1 MFRPARKAN
10 RARKQGGM
18 ARGTGDLGGW
28 AGSAENGAWGSDNGD
43 YRGGNEGNELAESSK
58 GGEGRGGEV
67 MGGSGGSGERG
78 ATGEWRAE
86 SHRVSYGHIVDERGA
101 TIDEVLVLP
110 MLAPRSYTSE
120 DVVEVHCHGG
130 RVCAHSCLA
139 TAVHLGARL
148 AGAGDDVACGDVAAC
163 QCAVCHLTWRRL
175 WQPSFIRFPSTPL
188 PLPSNPPDSCAPGE
202 FTLRAFLNGRV
213 DLAQAEAVAA
223 LIPTPFHAPHSH
235 PSSPHA
241 RQASEFTLRAFLNG
255 RVDLAQ
261 AEAVAALI
269 RADTAAAARSALA
282 AVEVRQWGRGE
293 GGERGE
299 EGLACVRVC
308 ARVWVDLAQAEAVAA
323 LIRADSTAAARSAL
337 AAVEVSP
344 KEERGWGGRR
354 EEVCGEAGMV
364 QVGGLS
370 RHIRGVRAA
379 CMGVLVDIEAQMSP
393 TIHHPTMQGGLS
405 RHIRGVRAACMGVL
419 VDIEA
424 RIDFEE
430 DLPPLDAKDV
440 SRRIDAIWQQINEAL
455 ATANRGRLLE
465 YGIQVG
471 LVAFSIFHSLG
482 PSILY
487 GIPRQVAIVGRP
499 NVGKSS
505 LLNAWTQSERAIV
518 TDTPGTTRDVV
529 EAQLHLPLSAGGFP
543 VRLADTAG
551 IRHTT
556 DAVEAI
562 GVQRSEAAAA
572 AADVV
577 LVVVSAAEGWTADDS
592 AIFHRIS
599 SSMAVQAETHAHA
612 EGHAHA
618 HADTHVH
625 ADTQGAVE
633 GRQPVEAGHG
643 TSQPLGGTASPAEA
657 TAATA
662 AEMAIGPAA
671 GAQEAEH
678 ARAEGHAVVIL
689 VENKSDHA
697 HPLGVH
703 IPEQVQRAV
712 WRRVATSATLRTG
725 LDELEAAVAA
735 AVGGGLVQEEGQQ
748 WAVNQR
754 QQQQMVR
761 AAEAVGRVRE
771 SIGAGLPLDFWSI
784 DLRSC
789 ILALGQVSGE
799 EDVTEEVLSNIF
811 SKFCIGK

>member
-1 MFRPARKAN
+1 MALRTLCLAPISPAIAPLARSTLPLIDRIPSVPHFSPGGLRVACHSVDETSQSDDCGEGRARAAAHLDGSQTFSARSTPAISPREGTRGLMGDYLSASRSAESAREGSVPANGDATGGDTIAAVVTAVSSTSGGVAIVRLSGPAAVSIVRRMFRPARKAN

-18 ARGTGDLGGW
+18 ARGSGDLDGW
-28 AGSAENGAWGSDNGD
+28 AGSAGNGAWGTDTGD
-43 YRGGNEGNELAESSK
+43 FRGEANERNEGSSQE
-58 GGEGRGGEV
+58 GEGRGGEA
-67 MGGSGGSGERG
+67 MGGRGGSGEGG
-78 ATGEWRAE
+78 AAGEWRAE

-148 AGAGDDVACGDVAAC
+148 AGAG
-163 QCAVCHLTWRRL
+163 
-175 WQPSFIRFPSTPL
+175 
-188 PLPSNPPDSCAPGE
+188 
-202 FTLRAFLNGRV
+202 
-213 DLAQAEAVAA
+213 
-223 LIPTPFHAPHSH
+223 
-235 PSSPHA
+235 
-241 RQASEFTLRAFLNG
+241 EFTLRAFLNG

-282 AVEVRQWGRGE
+282 AVEVRP
-293 GGERGE
+293 
-299 EGLACVRVC
+299 
-308 ARVWVDLAQAEAVAA
+308 
-323 LIRADSTAAARSAL
+323 T
-337 AAVEVSP
+337 
-344 KEERGWGGRR
+344 EERCWGGRR
-354 EEVCGEAGMV
+354 EEACGEAGV
-364 QVGGLS
+364 LGVGGLS

-379 CMGVLVDIEAQMSP
+379 CME
-393 TIHHPTMQGGLS
+393 
-405 RHIRGVRAACMGVL
+405 VL

-465 YGIQVG
+465 YGIQHLKRSPSTAASPPPLPLPLHGIPRQVAIVG
-471 LVAFSIFHSLG
+471 RPNVGKSKLTERAMQSKRAIVTDTPGTTRDVVEAQLHLPLYWFQAFSLFSFLPCPR
-482 PSILY
+482 PSILH
-487 GIPRQVAIVGRP
+487 GVPQQVAIVGRP

-518 TDTPGTTRDVV
+518 TDIPGTTRDVV

-562 GVQRSEAAAA
+562 GAWRVCVTRVLLCRALPGVQWSEAAAA

-577 LVVVSAAEGWTADDS
+577 LLVVSAAEGWTAEDS

-599 SSMAVQAETHAHA
+599 A
-612 EGHAHA
+612 
-618 HADTHVH
+618 
-625 ADTQGAVE
+625 
-633 GRQPVEAGHG
+633 
-643 TSQPLGGTASPAEA
+643 
-657 TAATA
+657 
-662 AEMAIGPAA
+662 
-671 GAQEAEH
+671 
-678 ARAEGHAVVIL
+678 
-689 VENKSDHA
+689 
-697 HPLGVH
+697 
-703 IPEQVQRAV
+703 VQRAV
-712 WRRVATSATLRTG
+712 WRRVATIATLHTG

-735 AVGGGLVQEEGQQ
+735 AVGGGLVAEEGQQ

-754 QQQQMVR
+754 QQQQLVR

-771 SIGAGLPLDFWSI
+771 SIGAGLALDFWSI

-789 ILALGQVSGE
+789 ILALGQVSGD

>member
-1 MFRPARKAN
+1 MALRTLRLAPSSPAIAPLARSTLPLIDRIASVRHFSPGAVRAACRSVDATRQSEDGGGTSARASAHLDGAQTLSARSTPAHSPREDTRGLMGDYLSASRSAESVRVGGVNANGAATGGDTIAAVVTAVSSTSGGVAIVRLSGPAAVSIVRSMFRPARKAN

-18 ARGTGDLGGW
+18 ARGSGDLGAW
-28 AGSAENGAWGSDNGD
+28 AGSSGNGAWGTDTGD
-43 YRGGNEGNELAESSK
+43 FQGEWSEENESAGSSK
-58 GGEGRGGEV
+58 EGEGRGGEA
-67 MGGSGGSGERG
+67 MGGRGGSGEGG
-78 ATGEWRAE
+78 AAGEWRAE
-86 SHRVSYGHIVDERGA
+86 SHRVSYGHIVDEQGA

-120 DVVEVHCHGG
+120 HVVEVHCHGG

-148 AGAGDDVACGDVAAC
+148 AGAG
-163 QCAVCHLTWRRL
+163 
-175 WQPSFIRFPSTPL
+175 
-188 PLPSNPPDSCAPGE
+188 
-202 FTLRAFLNGRV
+202 
-213 DLAQAEAVAA
+213 
-223 LIPTPFHAPHSH
+223 
-235 PSSPHA
+235 
-241 RQASEFTLRAFLNG
+241 EFTLRAFLNG

-282 AVEVRQWGRGE
+282 AVE
-293 GGERGE
+293 
-299 EGLACVRVC
+299 
-308 ARVWVDLAQAEAVAA
+308 
-323 LIRADSTAAARSAL
+323 
-337 AAVEVSP
+337 
-344 KEERGWGGRR
+344 
-354 EEVCGEAGMV
+354 
-364 QVGGLS
+364 
-370 RHIRGVRAA
+370 
-379 CMGVLVDIEAQMSP
+379 
-393 TIHHPTMQGGLS
+393 GGLS

-440 SRRIDAIWQQINEAL
+440 SRRIGAIWQQINEAL

-465 YGIQVG
+465 YGI
-471 LVAFSIFHSLG
+471 
-482 PSILY
+482 
-487 GIPRQVAIVGRP
+487 QVAIVGRP

-577 LVVVSAAEGWTADDS
+577 LVVVSAAEGWTAEDS
-592 AIFHRIS
+592 SIFHRIS
-599 SSMAVQAETHAHA
+599 GAVAVQTQTEGHA

-618 HADTHVH
+618 DT
-625 ADTQGAVE
+625 
-633 GRQPVEAGHG
+633 
-643 TSQPLGGTASPAEA
+643 PA
-657 TAATA
+657 
-662 AEMAIGPAA
+662 
-671 GAQEAEH
+671 
-678 ARAEGHAVVIL
+678 
-689 VENKSDHA
+689 
-697 HPLGVH
+697 
-703 IPEQVQRAV
+703 VQRAV

-725 LDELEAAVAA
+725 LDQLEAAVAA
-735 AVGGGLVQEEGQQ
+735 AVGGGLVAEEGQQ

-754 QQQQMVR
+754 QQQQLVR

-799 EDVTEEVLSNIF
+799 EDVTEEVSGEEDVTEEVLSNIF
-811 SKFCIGK
+811 SKFCTGK

>member
-1 MFRPARKAN
+1 MALRTLCLAPISPAIAPLARSTLPLIDRIPSVPHFSPGGLRVACHSVDETSQSDDCGEGRARAAAHLDGSQTFSARSTPAISPREGTRGLMGDYLSASRSAESAREGSVPANGAATGGDTIAAVVTAVSSTSGGVAIVRLSGPAAVSIVRRMFRPARKAN

-18 ARGTGDLGGW
+18 ARGSGDLDGW
-28 AGSAENGAWGSDNGD
+28 AGSAGNGAWGTDTGD
-43 YRGGNEGNELAESSK
+43 FRGEANERNEGSSQE
-58 GGEGRGGEV
+58 GEGRGGEA
-67 MGGSGGSGERG
+67 MGGRGGSGEGG
-78 ATGEWRAE
+78 AAGEWRAE

-148 AGAGDDVACGDVAAC
+148 AGAG
-163 QCAVCHLTWRRL
+163 
-175 WQPSFIRFPSTPL
+175 
-188 PLPSNPPDSCAPGE
+188 
-202 FTLRAFLNGRV
+202 
-213 DLAQAEAVAA
+213 
-223 LIPTPFHAPHSH
+223 
-235 PSSPHA
+235 
-241 RQASEFTLRAFLNG
+241 EFTLRAFLNG

-282 AVEVRQWGRGE
+282 AVE
-293 GGERGE
+293 
-299 EGLACVRVC
+299 
-308 ARVWVDLAQAEAVAA
+308 
-323 LIRADSTAAARSAL
+323 
-337 AAVEVSP
+337 
-344 KEERGWGGRR
+344 
-354 EEVCGEAGMV
+354 
-364 QVGGLS
+364 GGLS

-379 CMGVLVDIEAQMSP
+379 CME
-393 TIHHPTMQGGLS
+393 
-405 RHIRGVRAACMGVL
+405 VL

-465 YGIQVG
+465 YGIQV
-471 LVAFSIFHSLG
+471 
-482 PSILY
+482 
-487 GIPRQVAIVGRP
+487 AIVGRP

-518 TDTPGTTRDVV
+518 TDIPGTTRDVV

-562 GVQRSEAAAA
+562 GVQRSEATAA

-577 LVVVSAAEGWTADDS
+577 LLVVSAAEGWTAEDS

-599 SSMAVQAETHAHA
+599 A
-612 EGHAHA
+612 
-618 HADTHVH
+618 
-625 ADTQGAVE
+625 
-633 GRQPVEAGHG
+633 
-643 TSQPLGGTASPAEA
+643 
-657 TAATA
+657 
-662 AEMAIGPAA
+662 
-671 GAQEAEH
+671 
-678 ARAEGHAVVIL
+678 
-689 VENKSDHA
+689 
-697 HPLGVH
+697 
-703 IPEQVQRAV
+703 VQRAV
-712 WRRVATSATLRTG
+712 WRRVATIATLRTG

-735 AVGGGLVQEEGQQ
+735 AVGGGLVAEEGQQ

-754 QQQQMVR
+754 QQQQLVR

-771 SIGAGLPLDFWSI
+771 SIGAGLALDFWSI

-789 ILALGQVSGE
+789 ILALGQVSGD

>member
-1 MFRPARKAN
+1 MRTKLPSIARARRLFYIALTASHPPRALAAPARLMALRTFRLAPISPVIAPLARSTLPLIDRIGSVRHFSGGGLRAACRSIDATIQSGERGEASARTFAHFDGTQTFSARSTPANSPREDTRGLMGDYLSASRSAESAREGGAPANGAATGGDTIAAVVTAVSSTSGGVAIVRLSGPAAVSIVRRMFRPARKAN

-18 ARGTGDLGGW
+18 ARGSGDLGGW
-28 AGSAENGAWGSDNGD
+28 AGSAGNGAWGTYTGD
-43 YRGGNEGNELAESSK
+43 FRGEGSEGNELAGSSEE
-58 GGEGRGGEV
+58 GEGRGGEA
-67 MGGSGGSGERG
+67 MGRSGGSGQGG
-78 ATGEWRAE
+78 AAGEWRAE
-86 SHRVSYGHIVDERGA
+86 SHRVSYGHIVDEQGA

-148 AGAGDDVACGDVAAC
+148 AGAGDDCPRQLTPLSSRVPHSLHPHM
-163 QCAVCHLTWRRL
+163 HLLT
-175 WQPSFIRFPSTPL
+175 TPL
-188 PLPSNPPDSCAPGE
+188 PPPFVLPELGG
-202 FTLRAFLNGRV
+202 FVTGGG
-213 DLAQAEAVAA
+213 
-223 LIPTPFHAPHSH
+223 
-235 PSSPHA
+235 
-241 RQASEFTLRAFLNG
+241 EFTLRAFLNG

-269 RADTAAAARSALA
+269 RADT
-282 AVEVRQWGRGE
+282 
-293 GGERGE
+293 
-299 EGLACVRVC
+299 
-308 ARVWVDLAQAEAVAA
+308 
-323 LIRADSTAAARSAL
+323 TAAARSAL
-337 AAVEVSP
+337 AAVE
-344 KEERGWGGRR
+344 
-354 EEVCGEAGMV
+354 
-364 QVGGLS
+364 GGLS

-379 CMGVLVDIEAQMSP
+379 CME
-393 TIHHPTMQGGLS
+393 
-405 RHIRGVRAACMGVL
+405 VL

-430 DLPPLDAKDV
+430 DLPPLDAADV
-440 SRRIDAIWQQINEAL
+440 SRRIDTIWQQINEAL

-465 YGIQVG
+465 YGIQHPSAGSNCGSSQCGQVKLTERAAQLERAIVTDTPG
-471 LVAFSIFHSLG
+471 TTRDVVEAQLHLPLSWLQAFSLFSFLPCPR
-482 PSILY
+482 PSILH
-487 GIPRQVAIVGRP
+487 GVPQQVAIVGRP

-577 LVVVSAAEGWTADDS
+577 LVVVSAAEGWTAEDS

-599 SSMAVQAETHAHA
+599 M
-612 EGHAHA
+612 
-618 HADTHVH
+618 
-625 ADTQGAVE
+625 
-633 GRQPVEAGHG
+633 
-643 TSQPLGGTASPAEA
+643 
-657 TAATA
+657 
-662 AEMAIGPAA
+662 
-671 GAQEAEH
+671 
-678 ARAEGHAVVIL
+678 
-689 VENKSDHA
+689 
-697 HPLGVH
+697 
-703 IPEQVQRAV
+703 QRAV
-712 WRRVATSATLRTG
+712 WRRVVTSATLRTG
-725 LDELEAAVAA
+725 LDDLEATVAA
-735 AVGGGLVQEEGQQ
+735 AVGGGLVAEEGQQ

-754 QQQQMVR
+754 QQQQLVR

-771 SIGAGLPLDFWSI
+771 SIGAGLALDFWSI